1 MHDGWRIGIAG
12 LGLIG
17 GSLARAL
24 AARRPGWTLRA
35 CDADAAAVAAA
46 CDAGVV
52 HAGADTLDALLD
64 ASDIVVLCQPVPV
77 LLAELARM
85 AGRERLPVLCDAASV
100 KGVVLDAAQALGRRR
115 GRFVGAHPIAGGV
128 ASGWAAGCA
137 DLFEGRLLVTCED
150 GADADAVD
158 AVRALWAATGAR
170 LHEMP
175 AARHDEVYAAVSHV
189 PQLLTWAYLGGL
201 AQLPAADEAL
211 ALAGPG
217 YASFTRLA
225 ASNPALWAGIALNN
239 RGPLLA
245 ALQAVSARLRDM
257 QDALARGDGP
267 GLQHLF
273 LHAGSLA
280 GPVHHPQGI
289 TR

>member
-1 MHDGWRIGIAG
+1 MHETWRVGIAG

-24 AARRPGWTLRA
+24 SVRRPGWTVRA
-35 CDADAAAVAAA
+35 HDVDAAAVAAA
-46 CDAGVV
+46 RDAGVV
-52 HAGADTLDALLD
+52 HEGMATLDALLD
-64 ASDIVVLCQPVPV
+64 ASDIVVLCQPVPAV
-77 LLAELARM
+77 LADLARM
-85 AGRERLPVLCDAASV
+85 AGRRQVPVLCDTASV
-100 KGVVLDAAQALGRRR
+100 KGVVMEAARLLEARR
-115 GRFVGAHPIAGGV
+115 GRFVGAHPIAGDV
-128 ASGWAAGCA
+128 ASGWAAGRA
-137 DLFEGRLLVTCED
+137 DLFHGRRVVTCAD

-158 AVRALWAATGAR
+158 AVRALWAATGAQ

-257 QDALARGDGP
+257 QEALARGDGP

-273 LHAGSLA
+273 LHAGSSA

-289 TR
+289 NR